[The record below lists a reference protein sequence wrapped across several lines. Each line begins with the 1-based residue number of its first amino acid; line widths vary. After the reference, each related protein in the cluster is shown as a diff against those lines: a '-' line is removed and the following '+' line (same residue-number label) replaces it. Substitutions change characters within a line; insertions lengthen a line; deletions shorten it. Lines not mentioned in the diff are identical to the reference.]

1 MLARL
6 SPITAALVAAIV
18 LVPTASSGTYADASG
33 DSGAA
38 GDITGVVVEGVQAT
52 RQVIFRISGGNLA
65 TSVVNQLNLSID
77 SDSNPLTGDVE
88 HHGTDYWFGVDDDS
102 YRFAH
107 WNGSH
112 WDDNTLHTTVDVMGD
127 NSQITIAV
135 NTAEIGGATA
145 FNFVAWTDLRGRD
158 KDSAPNDGVFNYS
171 FEANGPAILS
181 VDVKTSPSS
190 GPTTGRQFVISP
202 TGLGLPADG
211 RAAQSPVLPESYACS
226 ARLGA
231 RALVGRGTGRCTFA
245 IPRRNSRGKRLSVVL
260 TVNYQGS
267 AKSFQLRFKVR

>member
-1 MLARL
+1 MLARF
-6 SPITAALVAAIV
+6 SPITAALVAAVV

-38 GDITGVVVEGVQAT
+38 GDITGVVVEGVQAS
-52 RQVIFRISGGNLA
+52 RQVVFRISGRNLA

-102 YRFAH
+102 YWFPH
-107 WNGSH
+107 WNGSD
-112 WDDNTLHTTVDVMGD
+112 WGGTLRTTAVVMGD

-145 FNFVAWTDLRGRD
+145 FNFVAWTDLLGRD

-171 FEANGPAILS
+171 FEANGPAIVS
-181 VDVKTSPSS
+181 VDVKTNPSS
-190 GPTTGRQFVISP
+190 GPATGKQFVISP

-211 RAAQSPVLPESYACS
+211 RAVQSPVLPESYACS

-245 IPRRNSRGKRLSVVL
+245 IPKRNSRGKRLSVVL

-267 AKSFQLRFKVR
+267 AKSFPLLFKVR